1 MITDNGPQFDSKEMK
16 EFSQSYG
23 FEHITT
29 SPYYPQA
36 NGLAERTVK
45 TVKTLLENSSD
56 PYRALLSYRA
66 TPIPWCALSPAELLM
81 GRTIR
86 TDVPQLKDKLIPKW
100 SHLRNF
106 RKLDMRYKES
116 QKRHFDQHHQV
127 RSLPWLPKDQPVW
140 VETRGQ
146 QVPER
151 ILHAANTPRSYVI
164 ETPSGQLRR
173 NRSHLRVRSELD
185 SAPDESTSMPSRPL
199 TRSQTGTTIRPP
211 DRLRY

>member
-1 MITDNGPQFDSKEMK
+1 MEVQKLGTTTSLSVVIQLKSIFARFGIPRTMISDNGPQFDSKEMK

-86 TDVPQLKDKLIPKW
+86 TDMPQLKDKLIPKW

-106 RKLDMRYKES
+106 RKLDMRYK
-116 QKRHFDQHHQV
+116 
-127 RSLPWLPKDQPVW
+127 
-140 VETRGQ
+140 
-146 QVPER
+146 
-151 ILHAANTPRSYVI
+151 
-164 ETPSGQLRR
+164 
-173 NRSHLRVRSELD
+173 
-185 SAPDESTSMPSRPL
+185 
-199 TRSQTGTTIRPP
+199 
-211 DRLRY
+211 